1 MIKSRKFIAALALFV
16 AATAFVFTDH
26 TDFTG
31 WSDMM
36 KWIFGIYVGGNVG
49 AHTAAKVKLGNGHHP
64 PAANGNGHP
73 GVIIAQDDVHVTQ
86 AASHAAVP
94 ISPDSPFQVRT
105 MSGKTPADVAAEIAP
120 QFKSETA
127 DIPPPEETEGEF
139 RG

>member
-1 MIKSRKFIAALALFV
+1 MIKSRKFIAGLALFI

-26 TDFTG
+26 TDFAG
-31 WSDMM
+31 WADMM
-36 KWIFGIYVGGNVG
+36 KWVFGIYVGGNVG

-64 PAANGNGHP
+64 PVAASNGHP

-86 AASHAAVP
+86 AAPRAAVP

-105 MSGKTPADVAAEIAP
+105 MSGKDPEEVKKQVEEEDPEGL
-120 QFKSETA
+120 E
-127 DIPPPEETEGEF
+127 IPPPEETKGEF